1 MTKLSKIFEDIGI
14 IENREPLIMGMCSQK
29 AKVVSD
35 LDTDLSNLRKASIE
49 EFEDDLGVTKSIPM
63 SIFALF
69 DEFRVF

>member
-14 IENREPLIMGMCSQK
+14 IENREPLIIGMCSQK

-49 EFEDDLGVTKSIPM
+49 EFEDDLGITNGPFGPLDLFNR
-63 SIFALF
+63 IFRF
-69 DEFRVF
+69 